1 MPVKQV
7 WKETWRRVNDDR
19 ICTAQSNT
27 AVLGHLFGTGT
38 NYFCKFTAS
47 DKKAI
52 SENVLFYQCMCRN
65 WHRTLERRSRWA
77 PWQWIYSHDVHSLTE
92 WKGTVCK
99 QLIIHLFAET
109 RVLTDL
115 TATVKQHVQILNQM
129 IFNVNFSLAFSKA
142 WEYIQSDGC
151 KPGFPFQSGSVC
163 FQTTL

>member
-1 MPVKQV
+1 MMTEFALLNPTQLNQ
-7 WKETWRRVNDDR
+7 W
-19 ICTAQSNT
+19 
-27 AVLGHLFGTGT
+27 HLFGGGT

-52 SENVLFYQCMCRN
+52 NENVLFCQCMWKN
-65 WHRTLERRSRWA
+65 WHRILERRSTSRWA

-129 IFNVNFSLAFSKA
+129 IFNVNFSLAVSKA